1 MGENPPVSDG
11 KQLPSSLLGNAN
23 SLSEH
28 FDARVKHF
36 RYMTPLPFLA
46 RRASDAILK
55 VAVERKLQWIAG
67 SKWPYYISSE
77 GKSRKKEVTKNSE
90 KEMNIYKKKEVRRR
104 NKEKKTQNEKNQ

>member
-36 RYMTPLPFLA
+36 RSMTPLPFLA
-46 RRASDAILK
+46 IRASDAILK

-67 SKWPYYISSE
+67 SKWPCYIFSE
-77 GKSRKKEVTKNSE
+77 RKRRKKEVTKNSE